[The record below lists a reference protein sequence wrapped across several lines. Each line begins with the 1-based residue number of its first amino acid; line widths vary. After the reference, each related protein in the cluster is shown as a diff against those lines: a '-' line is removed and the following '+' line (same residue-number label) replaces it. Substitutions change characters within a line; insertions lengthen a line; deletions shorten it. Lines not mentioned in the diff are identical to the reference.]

1 MFSTYSIDKMGMSV
15 QVILLAIIIAVLLIT
30 EPVPQDIRYHNFA
43 DTQQLF
49 SIPNFLNIISN
60 LPLLIAGILGIKSL
74 VNNQITVFF
83 TNKKPY
89 YIFFIAVSL
98 VSVGSSYYHFY
109 PDNNTLVW
117 DRLPMTIAFMSL
129 FSIVISEQISE
140 KIGARLLIPFIL
152 LGVLSVIYWIYSE
165 FKGNGDLRLY
175 ATVQFIPVLVIPLL
189 LIFFKSKFTMT
200 RGYWWLIGSY
210 VVSKILEHFDAPIYS
225 LLILI
230 SGHSLKHIMAAI
242 GIYLL
247 LHYYRKRE
255 LKPD

>member
-1 MFSTYSIDKMGMSV
+1 MSL
-15 QVILLAIIIAVLLIT
+15 QVVLLAIIIAVLLIT
-30 EPVPQDIRYHNFA
+30 EPVPQDIRYHNFS

-60 LPLLIAGILGIKSL
+60 LPFLIVGILGIKSL
-74 VNNQITVFF
+74 VNNQITVLSS
-83 TNKKPY
+83 NKKPY
-89 YIFFIAVSL
+89 YIFFIGVSL
-98 VSVGSSYYHFY
+98 VSIGSSYYHFY

-140 KIGARLLIPFIL
+140 KIGKRLLIPFIL
-152 LGVLSVIYWIYSE
+152 LGILSVIYWIYSE
-165 FKGNGDLRLY
+165 HRGNGDLRLY
-175 ATVQFIPVLVIPLL
+175 AIVQFIPVLIIPLL
-189 LIFFKSKFTMT
+189 LIFFKSRFTMT
-200 RGYWWLIGSY
+200 RGYWWLIGAY
-210 VVSKILEHFDAPIYS
+210 VASKILEHFDAPIHS

-247 LHYYRKRE
+247 LHYYCKRE
-255 LKPD
+255 LKPVN